1 MIYLHSNTRYAHRSR
16 QWPYLTLA
24 ICLIAILLGA
34 GSAHAQL
41 PTIALTVQ
49 LLDTADR
56 PVPGASVRI
65 LDAVS
70 NQALA
75 QGVTNELGQA
85 LFPDLYPGAIRVVI
99 SGSLPDGTELRLLDQ
114 DARGIWVQLPGSH
127 WRMELRTDVDGVVFP
142 DLSAAGAGAV
152 DGLDATAIAQGTF
165 DTPPAA
171 SPSQLA
177 ATPGPRPTP
186 LKAALSAPAVVTN
199 DATQEDATE
208 TSSHWFG
215 WTLFAGIMLVIGA
228 IGISIFREQEW

>member
-1 MIYLHSNTRYAHRSR
+1 MIYLHSNTWHVHRNR
-16 QWPYLTLA
+16 QRQIAPLA
-24 ICLIAILLGA
+24 ICLIAIFLGA

-56 PVPGASVRI
+56 PVPGTSVRI
-65 LDAVS
+65 LDAAS

-85 LFPDLYPGAIRVVI
+85 LFPDLYPGEIRVVI
-99 SGSLPDGTELRLLDQ
+99 SGSLPDGTELRLIDQ

-127 WRMELRTDVDGVVFP
+127 WRMELRADVDGVVFP

-199 DATQEDATE
+199 DGTQEDGIE

-228 IGISIFREQEW
+228 IGISIFRGQEW